1 MDLGLQDKVVLVTAA
16 SAGIGRAAA
25 EAFAR
30 EGAKLALCARHLDTL
45 EATAAALRAQ
55 HAATVLALPCD
66 VADAAQIDAMVERVI
81 AHYGTVHVLVNNAG
95 GPPPGRFDQVTDA
108 DWQRAFDL
116 TLMSAVRTTRAVLP
130 HMRRQRWGRVVNVSS
145 YSVKQPIPDI
155 LLSNALR
162 LGVAGWA
169 KTLATE
175 VARDNVLINTV
186 GPGWTRT
193 DRVTQMLES
202 RARASSTAGG
212 TAGTAAEAEA
222 AIIRN
227 VPIGRLGEPGEIADV
242 IVFLASERASF
253 VTGTFLA
260 VDGGVV
266 QSPT

>member
-1 MDLGLQDKVVLVTAA
+1 MDLGLKDRIVLVTAA

-30 EGAKLALCARHLDTL
+30 EGARLALCARRAGPL
-45 EATAAALRAQ
+45 EATAAALRAR
-55 HAATVLALPCD
+55 HGVEVLCLSCD
-66 VADAAQIDAMVERVI
+66 VADAAQVEALVARTVD
-81 AHYGTVHVLVNNAG
+81 HFGTVHVLLNNAG
-95 GPPPGRFDQVTDA
+95 GPPPGRSGQVTDA
-108 DWQRAFDL
+108 DWQRAFEL
-116 TLMSAVRTTRAVLP
+116 TLMSAVRATRAALP

-169 KTLATE
+169 KTLASE

-202 RARASSTAGG
+202 RARASGTGG
-212 TAGTAAEAEA
+212 TPAISAADVEA
-222 AIIRN
+222 AIVRD
-227 VPIGRLGEPGEIADV
+227 VPIGRLGEAAEIADV

-260 VDGGVV
+260 VDGGAV

>member
-1 MDLGLQDKVVLVTAA
+1 MDLGLRDKIVLVTAA

-25 EAFAR
+25 ESFAR
-30 EGAKLALCARHLDTL
+30 EGARLALCARRVDAL
-45 EATAAALRAQ
+45 ETTAAALRSQ
-55 HAATVLALPCD
+55 HGTDVLALPCD
-66 VADAAQIDAMVERVI
+66 VADAAQIDAMVARVV

-95 GPPPGRFDQVTDA
+95 GPPPGRSDQVTDA

-130 HMRRQRWGRVVNVSS
+130 HMRRQRWGRIVNVSS

-175 VARDNVLINTV
+175 VACDNVLINTV

-202 RARASSTAGG
+202 RARASGSAGP
-212 TAGTAAEAEA
+212 AAITAADAEA
-222 AIIRN
+222 AIVRN
-227 VPIGRLGEPGEIADV
+227 VPLGRLGEPDEIADV
-242 IVFLASERASF
+242 IAFLASERASF

>member
-1 MDLGLQDKVVLVTAA
+1 MDLGLKDRIVLVTAA

-30 EGAKLALCARHLDTL
+30 EGAKLSLCARRAGPL
-45 EATAAALRAQ
+45 EATAAALRAA
-55 HAATVLALPCD
+55 HGVEVLSLPCD
-66 VADAAQIDAMVERVI
+66 LADAAQVDALVARTVD
-81 AHYGTVHVLVNNAG
+81 HFGTVHVLVNNAG
-95 GPPPGRFDQVTDA
+95 GPPPGRSEQVTDA

-145 YSVKQPIPDI
+145 YSVKQPIADI

-169 KTLATE
+169 KTLAGE
-175 VARDNVLINTV
+175 VARDNVLVNTV

-202 RARASSTAGG
+202 RARASGTGG
-212 TAGTAAEAEA
+212 APVISAAEAEA
-222 AIIRN
+222 AIVRN

>member
-1 MDLGLQDKVVLVTAA
+1 MDLGLRDKIVLVTAA

-30 EGAKLALCARHLDTL
+30 EGAKLALCARRTETL
-45 EATAAALRAQ
+45 EATATALRSQ
-55 HAATVLALPCD
+55 HGADVLALPCD
-66 VADAAQIDAMVERVI
+66 VADAAQIDPVVARVV

-95 GPPPGRFDQVTDA
+95 GPPPGRSDQVSDA
-108 DWQRAFDL
+108 DWQRAFEL

-145 YSVKQPIPDI
+145 YSVKQPISDI

-202 RARASSTAGG
+202 RARTSGSAGAA
-212 TAGTAAEAEA
+212 TITAADAEA
-222 AIIRN
+222 AIVRN
-227 VPIGRLGEPGEIADV
+227 VPLGRLGEPGEIADV
-242 IVFLASERASF
+242 IAFLASERASF

>member
-1 MDLGLQDKVVLVTAA
+1 MDLGLRDKIVLVTAA

-25 EAFAR
+25 DSFAR
-30 EGAKLALCARHLDTL
+30 EGSRLALCARRVEAL
-45 EATAAALRAQ
+45 ETTAAALRQQ
-55 HAATVLALPCD
+55 HGADVLALPCD
-66 VADAAQIDAMVERVI
+66 VADAAQIDAMVARVV

-95 GPPPGRFDQVTDA
+95 GPPPGRSDQVTDA
-108 DWQRAFDL
+108 DWQRAFEL
-116 TLMSAVRTTRAVLP
+116 TLMSAVRATRAVLP
-130 HMRRQRWGRVVNVSS
+130 HMRRQRWGRIVNVSS

-169 KTLATE
+169 KTVATE

-202 RARASSTAGG
+202 RASASGQGG
-212 TAGTAAEAEA
+212 GAAVTAADAEA
-222 AIIRN
+222 AIVRN
-227 VPIGRLGEPGEIADV
+227 VPLGRLGEPGEIADV
-242 IVFLASERASF
+242 IAFLASERASF

>member
-1 MDLGLQDKVVLVTAA
+1 MDLGLRDRIVLVTAA

-30 EGAKLALCARHLDTL
+30 EGAKLALCARRADAL

-55 HAATVLALPCD
+55 FGTEVLALPCD
-66 VADAAQIDAMVERVI
+66 VADAAQIDAMVERVV

-95 GPPPGRFDQVTDA
+95 GPPPGRSDQVTDA

-116 TLMSAVRTTRAVLP
+116 TLMSAVRATRAVLP

-202 RARASSTAGG
+202 RASASTAAGG
-212 TAGTAAEAEA
+212 AATTAADAEA
-222 AIIRN
+222 AIVRN
-227 VPIGRLGEPGEIADV
+227 VPIGRLGEPAEIADV
-242 IVFLASERASF
+242 IAFLASERASF

>member
-1 MDLGLQDKVVLVTAA
+1 MDLGLHDKIVLVTAA

-25 EAFAR
+25 ETFAR
-30 EGAKLALCARHLDTL
+30 EGAKLALCARRADAL
-45 EATAAALRAQ
+45 EAAAAALRAQ
-55 HAATVLALPCD
+55 FGIEALALPCD
-66 VADAAQIDAMVERVI
+66 VADAAQIDAMVERVV

-95 GPPPGRFDQVTDA
+95 GPPPGRSDQVTDA

-116 TLMSAVRTTRAVLP
+116 TLMSAVRATRAVLP

-202 RARASSTAGG
+202 RAKASGSAGS
-212 TAGTAAEAEA
+212 AAITAADAEA
-222 AIIRN
+222 AIVRN
-227 VPIGRLGEPGEIADV
+227 VPIGRLGEPEEIADV
-242 IVFLASERASF
+242 IAFLASERASF
-253 VTGTFLA
+253 VTGTFIA